1 MQLDIF
7 EHSRDVMLRGDVVAA
22 IEQRDAVAARSAWHA
37 LRTEFV
43 ADECLPS
50 LEVLVCALEHPSIT
64 PFASHDAAREAR
76 LDVQQRVAPAALRML
91 GPGAGGAWLAL
102 QWRGLAQRAAPLPF
116 AAAEGEEHAAPLWLQ
131 AGAWDAAI
139 EAVQRIE
146 SWRRFP
152 APLAWMAEAR
162 HRAHGLD
169 AAWPLLAEL
178 AWLAP
183 ERFGA
188 LSLRLRD
195 PVLGALRKTFD
206 AEFEGD
212 GDRDGDASDLA
223 WFPAWV
229 PIEQPALAGR
239 LNEAL
244 PSLGTAPELA
254 MRLVLELL
262 RLERQGRHHEL
273 IERRQ
278 RLRSVGPAL
287 YRVYMKTR

>member
-22 IEQRDAVAARSAWHA
+22 IEQRDAVAARSAWHT
-37 LRTEFV
+37 LRGEFDG
-43 ADECLPS
+43 DECLPS
-50 LEVLVCALEHPSIT
+50 LDVLVAALENVPST
-64 PFASHDAAREAR
+64 PFPSHDAVREAR
-76 LDVQQRVAPAALRML
+76 LDLQQRVEPAALRML
-91 GPGAGGAWLAL
+91 GPAAGGAWLAV

-116 AAAEGEEHAAPLWLQ
+116 AATDGEEHAAPLWLR

-139 EAVQRIE
+139 EAVKRVE
-146 SWRRFP
+146 SWRRIP
-152 APLAWMAEAR
+152 APLAWMTEAR
-162 HRAHGLD
+162 LRAHGLD

-188 LSLRLRD
+188 LSQRLRD
-195 PVLGALRKTFD
+195 PSLQALRKRFD
-206 AEFEGD
+206 AAFEGE
-212 GDRDGDASDLA
+212 GDASDLA

-229 PIEQPALAGR
+229 PIEKPVLAGR
-239 LNEAL
+239 LNQAL
-244 PSLGTAPELA
+244 PSLGTAPEQA

-278 RLRSVGPAL
+278 RLLSIGPAL
-287 YRVYMKTR
+287 YRAYMKTR